1 MSELPTLWPLLPFS
15 VGGNEGVV
23 NIGSRQN
30 GREKA
35 KNVLNAKHNNYDI
48 INKIKFQLKK
58 AKYKSSSLYGK
69 GNAGKKI
76 LNKIL
81 DYKIKNT
88 QKNLN
93 YDN

>member
-1 MSELPTLWPLLPFS
+1 MIVGNSS
-15 VGGNEGVV
+15 VGIREASYLGVPTV

-58 AKYKSSSLYGK
+58 AKYKSSSLYEK
-69 GNAGKKI
+69 VMLERKF
-76 LNKIL
+76 
-81 DYKIKNT
+81 
-88 QKNLN
+88 
-93 YDN
+93 